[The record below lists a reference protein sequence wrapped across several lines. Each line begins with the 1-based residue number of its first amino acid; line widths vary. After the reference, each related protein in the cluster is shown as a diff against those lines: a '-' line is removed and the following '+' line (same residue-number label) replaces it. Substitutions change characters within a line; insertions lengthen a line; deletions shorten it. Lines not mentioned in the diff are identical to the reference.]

1 LPRDK
6 IAPHLFEKR
15 YPDFQMSK
23 LAADIARYKAKGNSG
38 HGLWLNPAV
47 WAIAFYRLGNWINV
61 AKPAWVIRMPAKI
74 VSSLGNK
81 FCEVFMEMRISPRA
95 DIGDGLYIGHI
106 GGVHIHPDAVIGRNC
121 DISHNVTI
129 GVAALGRRGVP
140 VLGDNVYV
148 GTGATLVG
156 NIRIG
161 SGVKVGANTL
171 VISNVPAGAT
181 VMCAPGRVILAP
193 RTDWPSAEAFSEN
206 DAERQ
211 RVAL

>member
-1 LPRDK
+1 
-6 IAPHLFEKR
+6 
-15 YPDFQMSK
+15 M
-23 LAADIARYKAKGNSG
+23 
-38 HGLWLNPAV
+38 
-47 WAIAFYRLGNWINV
+47 
-61 AKPAWVIRMPAKI
+61 
-74 VSSLGNK
+74 
-81 FCEVFMEMRISPRA
+81 
-95 DIGDGLYIGHI
+95 
-106 GGVHIHPDAVIGRNC
+106 
-121 DISHNVTI
+121 
-129 GVAALGRRGVP
+129 
-140 VLGDNVYV
+140 LGDNVYV